1 MTLSSGKYC
10 VQLYTH
16 EQTDGSWMLELD
28 NNYPIPTWNEICGRA
43 AVPTL
48 QNTNAGGDLGRFTS
62 EIRLLDNDPYY
73 VQTGFE
79 GCDIKSVCNI
89 S

>member
-1 MTLSSGKYC
+1 
-10 VQLYTH
+10 
-16 EQTDGSWMLELD
+16 MLELD